1 LPVLICFA
9 AYGRGVLCPSD
20 AVATVH
26 RLMIVVAVI
35 VGFGLGAAAAWLL
48 ARSRMQVQVAR
59 LETALEHERAV
70 SGDVSTRFKA
80 LSAETLERTVELA
93 KGQFEQY
100 RASAAQELQRRHES
114 FEQLVKPIKES
125 LERVDGQVKTLEE
138 SRRQDYGALTT
149 QLRTLSETTGSLA
162 TALRSPSVRGRWGE
176 MQLRNAVEA
185 AGMQKYCDF
194 EEQASVTMEDGR
206 LRPDLIV
213 RLPGGRRVIVDAKV
227 PLQALLDAE
236 ACADAADRE
245 CCLSDFVRHVRDH
258 VAKLSQK
265 AYWQQFSPTPDFVIL
280 FLPGEGFYRTAIE
293 RDPALLELA
302 PRERVHIASPA
313 TLITLLRAVAVG
325 WREAEVAENARAIEK
340 LGRELYERL
349 ATMTDHFVTLGRRLD
364 GAVQAYNQS
373 VGSLERRVLVSA
385 RRFVE
390 HGVGSDKE
398 LDAPAPIERST
409 QPPQTIELPAVRAA
423 DAA

>member
-1 LPVLICFA
+1 M
-9 AYGRGVLCPSD
+9 
-20 AVATVH
+20 VA
-26 RLMIVVAVI
+26 LI
-35 VGFGLGAAAAWLL
+35 VGFALGAVAAWFL
-48 ARSRMQVQVAR
+48 ARSRAQVDLTR
-59 LETALEHERAV
+59 LETELAHERRV
-70 SGDVSTRFKA
+70 TGDLSTRFKA
-80 LSAETLERTVELA
+80 LSAETLAQTVALA
-93 KGQFEQY
+93 HGQFEQH
-100 RASAAQELQRRHES
+100 RVAADQELKRRHES
-114 FEQLVKPIKES
+114 FEQLVKPIRES
-125 LERVDGQVKTLEE
+125 LERVDGQVKTLEQ
-138 SRRQDYGALTT
+138 SRRQDYGALTM

-194 EEQASVTMEDGR
+194 EEQTTVTSDDGR

-213 RLPGGRRVIVDAKV
+213 RLPGGRQVVIDAKV

-236 ACADAADRE
+236 LCTDPDARE
-245 CCLSDFVRHVRDH
+245 KCLSDYVRHVRDH

-265 AYWQQFSPTPDFVIL
+265 GYWQQFSPTPDFVIM
-280 FLPGEGFYRTAIE
+280 FLPGEGFYRAALE

-302 PRERVHIASPA
+302 PGQRVHIASPS
-313 TLITLLRAVAVG
+313 TLITLLRAIAVG
-325 WREAEVAENARAIEK
+325 WREAEVADNARAIEK
-340 LGRELYERL
+340 LGRELYDRL
-349 ATMTDHFVTLGRRLD
+349 ATMTDHFVILGKRLD

-390 HGVGSDKE
+390 HGIGSDKE
-398 LDAPAPIERST
+398 LDPPAPIERST
-409 QPPQTIELPAVRAA
+409 QPPQTIELPAARAV

>member
-1 LPVLICFA
+1 VILVALIL
-9 AYGRGVLCPSD
+9 GLLLGV
-20 AVATVH
+20 A
-26 RLMIVVAVI
+26 
-35 VGFGLGAAAAWLL
+35 LGAVAAWLL
-48 ARSRMQVQVAR
+48 ARTRAQVDLTR
-59 LETALEHERAV
+59 LETELNAERAV
-70 SGDVSTRFKA
+70 AGEISTRFKA
-80 LSAETLERTVELA
+80 LSAETLEKTVELA

-114 FEQLVKPIKES
+114 FEQLVKPIKDS
-125 LERVDGQVKTLEE
+125 LERVDGQVKTLEA
-138 SRRQDYGALTT
+138 SRRQDYGALTE
-149 QLRTLSETTGSLA
+149 QLRTLAHTTGSLDS
-162 TALRSPSVRGRWGE
+162 ALRKSSVRGQWGE

-185 AGMQKYCDF
+185 AGMLKFCDF
-194 EEQASVTMEDGR
+194 TEQTSATGEDGR
-206 LRPDLIV
+206 LRPDVIV
-213 RLPGGRRVIVDAKV
+213 RIPGGRQVVVDAKV

-236 ACADAADRE
+236 GCTEAADRE
-245 CCLSDFVRHVRDH
+245 RCLDDYVRHVRDH

-280 FLPGEGFYRTAIE
+280 FLPGESFYRTAIE
-293 RDPALLELA
+293 RDPALLDLA
-302 PRERVHIASPA
+302 PGQRVHIASPM

-349 ATMTDHFVTLGRRLD
+349 ATMTGHFDNVGKRLD
-364 GAVQAYNQS
+364 GAVQAYNQA

-390 HGVGSDKE
+390 HGVGSDRE
-398 LDAPAPIERST
+398 LDAPTPVERST
-409 QPPQTIELPAVRAA
+409 QPPQTIELPTRAA

>member
-1 LPVLICFA
+1 MVVL
-9 AYGRGVLCPSD
+9 
-20 AVATVH
+20 
-26 RLMIVVAVI
+26 AVI
-35 VGFGLGAAAAWLL
+35 VGFALGAVAAWLL
-48 ARSRMQVQVAR
+48 ARSRSQVEVAR
-59 LETALEHERAV
+59 LETALEHERRLA
-70 SGDVSTRFKA
+70 GDIGTRFKA
-80 LSAETLERTVELA
+80 LSAETLERTVDLA

-114 FEQLVKPIKES
+114 FEQLVRPIKES
-125 LERVDGQVKTLEE
+125 LERVDGQVKTLEQ
-138 SRRQDYGALTT
+138 SRRQDFGALTT
-149 QLRTLSETTGSLA
+149 HLRALAETTGSLNS
-162 TALRSPSVRGRWGE
+162 ALRKSSVRGQWGE

-185 AGMQKYCDF
+185 AGMVKFCDF
-194 EEQASVTMEDGR
+194 VEQASVTSDDGR

-213 RLPGGRRVIVDAKV
+213 RLPGGRQVVVDAKV

-236 ACADAADRE
+236 ACSEAADRE
-245 CCLSDFVRHVRDH
+245 RCLDDYSRHVRDH

-280 FLPGEGFYRTAIE
+280 FLPGESFYRSALE
-293 RDPALLELA
+293 RDPSLLELA
-302 PRERVHIASPA
+302 PAQRVHIASPM

-325 WREAEVAENARAIEK
+325 WREAEVADNARAIEK

-349 ATMTDHFVTLGRRLD
+349 ATMTDHFADVGKKLD
-364 GAVQAYNQS
+364 GAVQAYNRS

-390 HGVGSDKE
+390 HGVGSDRE

-409 QPPQTIELPAVRAA
+409 QPPQTIELPAARTA

>member
-1 LPVLICFA
+1 VGPARKRAPSGGRASVFRLVILVALIL
-9 AYGRGVLCPSD
+9 GLLLGV
-20 AVATVH
+20 A
-26 RLMIVVAVI
+26 
-35 VGFGLGAAAAWLL
+35 LGAVAAWLL
-48 ARSRMQVQVAR
+48 ARTRAQVDLTR
-59 LETALEHERAV
+59 LETELNAERAV
-70 SGDVSTRFKA
+70 AGEISTRFKA
-80 LSAETLERTVELA
+80 LSAETLEKTVELA

-114 FEQLVKPIKES
+114 FEQLVKPIKDS
-125 LERVDGQVKTLEE
+125 LERVDGQVKTLEA
-138 SRRQDYGALTT
+138 SRRQDYGALTE
-149 QLRTLSETTGSLA
+149 QLRTLAHTTGSLDS
-162 TALRSPSVRGRWGE
+162 ALRKSSVRGQWGE

-185 AGMQKYCDF
+185 AGMLKFCDF
-194 EEQASVTMEDGR
+194 TEQTSATGEDGR
-206 LRPDLIV
+206 LRPDVIV
-213 RLPGGRRVIVDAKV
+213 RIPGGRQVVVDAKV

-236 ACADAADRE
+236 GCTEAADRE
-245 CCLSDFVRHVRDH
+245 RCLDDYVRHVRDH

-280 FLPGEGFYRTAIE
+280 FLPGESFYRTAIE
-293 RDPALLELA
+293 RDPALLDLA
-302 PRERVHIASPA
+302 PGQRVHIASPM

-349 ATMTDHFVTLGRRLD
+349 ATMTGHFDNVGKRLD
-364 GAVQAYNQS
+364 GAVQAYNQA

-390 HGVGSDKE
+390 HGVGSDRE
-398 LDAPAPIERST
+398 LDAPTPVERST
-409 QPPQTIELPAVRAA
+409 QPPQTIELPTRAA

>member
-1 LPVLICFA
+1 MVVL
-9 AYGRGVLCPSD
+9 
-20 AVATVH
+20 
-26 RLMIVVAVI
+26 AVI
-35 VGFGLGAAAAWLL
+35 VGFALGALAAWFL
-48 ARSRMQVQVAR
+48 ARSRSQVEVAR
-59 LETALEHERAV
+59 LETALEHERRLA
-70 SGDVSTRFKA
+70 GDIGTRFKA
-80 LSAETLERTVELA
+80 LSAETLERTVDLA

-114 FEQLVKPIKES
+114 FEQLVRPIKES
-125 LERVDGQVKTLEE
+125 LERVDGQVKTLEQ
-138 SRRQDYGALTT
+138 SRRQDFGALTT
-149 QLRTLSETTGSLA
+149 HLRALAETTGSLNS
-162 TALRSPSVRGRWGE
+162 ALRKSSVRGQWGE
-176 MQLRNAVEA
+176 MQLLNAVEA
-185 AGMQKYCDF
+185 AGMVKFCDF
-194 EEQASVTMEDGR
+194 VEQASVTSDDGR

-213 RLPGGRRVIVDAKV
+213 RLPGGRQVVVDAKV

-236 ACADAADRE
+236 ACSEAADRE
-245 CCLSDFVRHVRDH
+245 RCLDDYSRHVRDH

-280 FLPGEGFYRTAIE
+280 FLPGESFYRSALE
-293 RDPALLELA
+293 RDPSLLELA
-302 PRERVHIASPA
+302 PAQRVHIASPM

-325 WREAEVAENARAIEK
+325 WREAEVADNARAIEK

-349 ATMTDHFVTLGRRLD
+349 ATMTDHFADVGKKLD
-364 GAVQAYNQS
+364 GAVQAYNRS

-390 HGVGSDKE
+390 HGVGSDRE

-409 QPPQTIELPAVRAA
+409 QPPQTIELPAARTA

>member
-1 LPVLICFA
+1 MVVL
-9 AYGRGVLCPSD
+9 
-20 AVATVH
+20 
-26 RLMIVVAVI
+26 AVI
-35 VGFGLGAAAAWLL
+35 VGFALGAVAAWLL
-48 ARSRMQVQVAR
+48 ARSRSQVEVAR
-59 LETALEHERAV
+59 LETALEHERRLA
-70 SGDVSTRFKA
+70 GDIGTRFKA
-80 LSAETLERTVELA
+80 LSAETLERTVDLA

-114 FEQLVKPIKES
+114 FEQLVRPIKES
-125 LERVDGQVKTLEE
+125 LERVDGQVKTLEQ
-138 SRRQDYGALTT
+138 SRRQDFGALTT
-149 QLRTLSETTGSLA
+149 HLRALAETTGSLNS
-162 TALRSPSVRGRWGE
+162 ALRKSSVRGQWGE

-185 AGMQKYCDF
+185 AGMVKFCDF
-194 EEQASVTMEDGR
+194 VEQASVTSDDGR

-213 RLPGGRRVIVDAKV
+213 RLPGGRQVVVDAKV

-236 ACADAADRE
+236 ACSEAADRE
-245 CCLSDFVRHVRDH
+245 RCLDDYSRHVRDH

-280 FLPGEGFYRTAIE
+280 FLPGESFYRTAIE
-293 RDPALLELA
+293 RDPALLDLA
-302 PRERVHIASPA
+302 PGQRVHIASPM

-349 ATMTDHFVTLGRRLD
+349 ATMTGHFDNVGKRLD
-364 GAVQAYNQS
+364 GAVQAYNQA

-390 HGVGSDKE
+390 HGVGSDRE
-398 LDAPAPIERST
+398 LDAPTPVERST
-409 QPPQTIELPAVRAA
+409 QPPQTIELPTRAA

>member
-1 LPVLICFA
+1 
-9 AYGRGVLCPSD
+9 
-20 AVATVH
+20 
-26 RLMIVVAVI
+26 
-35 VGFGLGAAAAWLL
+35 
-48 ARSRMQVQVAR
+48 
-59 LETALEHERAV
+59 
-70 SGDVSTRFKA
+70 
-80 LSAETLERTVELA
+80 
-93 KGQFEQY
+93 
-100 RASAAQELQRRHES
+100 
-114 FEQLVKPIKES
+114 
-125 LERVDGQVKTLEE
+125 
-138 SRRQDYGALTT
+138 
-149 QLRTLSETTGSLA
+149 
-162 TALRSPSVRGRWGE
+162 
-176 MQLRNAVEA
+176 MQLRNVVES

-194 EEQASVTMEDGR
+194 EEQASVTSEDGR
-206 LRPDLIV
+206 LRPDLVV
-213 RLPGGRRVIVDAKV
+213 RLPGGRQVVVDAKV

-236 ACADAADRE
+236 ACTDPPDRE
-245 CCLSDFVRHVRDH
+245 RCLDDYVRHVRDH

-280 FLPGEGFYRTAIE
+280 FLPGEGFYRSAIE
-293 RDPALLELA
+293 RDPALLDLA
-302 PRERVHIASPA
+302 PGQRVHIASPT

-349 ATMTDHFVTLGRRLD
+349 ATMTDHFATLGKRLD

-398 LDAPAPIERST
+398 LDPPAPIDRST
-409 QPPQTIELPAVRAA
+409 QPPQTVELPTVRAV

>member
-1 LPVLICFA
+1 MVVL
-9 AYGRGVLCPSD
+9 
-20 AVATVH
+20 
-26 RLMIVVAVI
+26 AVI
-35 VGFGLGAAAAWLL
+35 VGFALGALVAWFL
-48 ARSRMQVQVAR
+48 ARSRSQVEVAR
-59 LETALEHERAV
+59 LETALEHERRLA
-70 SGDVSTRFKA
+70 GDIGTRFKA
-80 LSAETLERTVELA
+80 LSAETLERTVDLA

-114 FEQLVKPIKES
+114 FEQLVRPIKES
-125 LERVDGQVKTLEE
+125 LERVDGQVKTLEQ
-138 SRRQDYGALTT
+138 SRRQDFGALTT
-149 QLRTLSETTGSLA
+149 HLRALAETTGSLNS
-162 TALRSPSVRGRWGE
+162 ALRKSSVRGQWGE

-185 AGMQKYCDF
+185 AGMVKFCDF
-194 EEQASVTMEDGR
+194 VEQASVTSDDGR

-213 RLPGGRRVIVDAKV
+213 RLPGGRQVVVDAKV

-236 ACADAADRE
+236 ACSEAADRE
-245 CCLSDFVRHVRDH
+245 RCLDDYSRHVRDH

-280 FLPGEGFYRTAIE
+280 FLPGESFYRSALE
-293 RDPALLELA
+293 RDPSLLELA
-302 PRERVHIASPA
+302 PAQRVHIASPM

-325 WREAEVAENARAIEK
+325 WREAEVADNARAIEK

-349 ATMTDHFVTLGRRLD
+349 ATMTDHFADVGKKLD
-364 GAVQAYNQS
+364 GAVQAYNRS

-390 HGVGSDKE
+390 HGVGSDRE

-409 QPPQTIELPAVRAA
+409 QPPQTIELPAARTA